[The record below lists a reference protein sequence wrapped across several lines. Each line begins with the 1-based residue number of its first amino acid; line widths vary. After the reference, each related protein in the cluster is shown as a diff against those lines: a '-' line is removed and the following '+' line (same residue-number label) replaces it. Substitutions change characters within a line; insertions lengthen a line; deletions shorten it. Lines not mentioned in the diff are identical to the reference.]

1 MKGCTG
7 SIQCYGSKYCQH
19 AVQSITTINKCSTI
33 IWILKSETKYDKIVI
48 GFSGASGIIYGIR
61 LLEIL
66 HSINIQTYLIISEW
80 AKKNIEIETD
90 NRLEYVKSLSSVNYD
105 NFKLDASVSSG
116 SFLHDGMVIVPC
128 SMKSL
133 SSIANGYD
141 DTLISRAASVTLKE
155 SRKLIL
161 VPRETPL
168 SRIHLE
174 NMIKLQDAGAII
186 LPAMPGF
193 YHKPSTISEIVDHL
207 VGKILDQLKIKHDL
221 FTRWKDK

>member
-1 MKGCTG
+1 
-7 SIQCYGSKYCQH
+7 
-19 AVQSITTINKCSTI
+19 
-33 IWILKSETKYDKIVI
+33 LKSETKYDKIVV
-48 GFSGASGIIYGIR
+48 GFSGASGVIYGIR

-80 AKKNIEIETD
+80 AKRNIETETHKT
-90 NRLEYVKSLSSVNYD
+90 LEYVKSLSSVNYY
-105 NFKLDASVSSG
+105 NFNLDAAVSSG

-155 SRKLIL
+155 SRTLIL

-193 YHKPSTISEIVDHL
+193 YHKPSTIDEIIDHL
-207 VGKILDQLKIKHDL
+207 VGKILDQLKIKHEL
-221 FTRWKDK
+221 FTRWKDQ

>member
-1 MKGCTG
+1 M
-7 SIQCYGSKYCQH
+7 
-19 AVQSITTINKCSTI
+19 A
-33 IWILKSETKYDKIVI
+33 ETRHDKIVI
-48 GFSGASGIIYGIR
+48 GLSGASGIIYGIR
-61 LLEIL
+61 LIEVL
-66 HSINIQTYLIISEW
+66 HSINIETYLIISEW
-80 AKKNIEIETD
+80 AKKNIEIET
-90 NRLEYVKSLSSVNYD
+90 NKTLEYVKSLSSVNYD
-105 NFKLDASVSSG
+105 NFRLDASVSSG

-155 SRKLIL
+155 SRKLII

-174 NMIKLQDAGAII
+174 NMIKLQQAGAII

-193 YHKPSTISEIVDHL
+193 YHQPSTIEEIVDHL
-207 VGKILDQLKIKHDL
+207 VGKILDQLNIKHDL
-221 FTRWKDK
+221 FKRWKDQ

>member
-1 MKGCTG
+1 MT
-7 SIQCYGSKYCQH
+7 
-19 AVQSITTINKCSTI
+19 
-33 IWILKSETKYDKIVI
+33 SETKPGKIVI

-90 NRLEYVKSLSSVNYD
+90 KTLEYVKSLSSVNYD

-155 SRKLIL
+155 SRKLII

-174 NMIKLQDAGAII
+174 NMIKLQQAGAII

-193 YHKPSTISEIVDHL
+193 YHNPSTIDEIIDHL
-207 VGKILDQLKIKHDL
+207 VGKILDQLNIEHDL
-221 FTRWKDK
+221 FKRWKDQ

>member
-1 MKGCTG
+1 M
-7 SIQCYGSKYCQH
+7 
-19 AVQSITTINKCSTI
+19 A
-33 IWILKSETKYDKIVI
+33 ETRHDKIVI

-66 HSINIQTYLIISEW
+66 HSTNIQTYLIISEW

-90 NRLEYVKSLSSVNYD
+90 KTLEYVKSLSSVNYD

-155 SRKLIL
+155 SRKLII

-174 NMIKLQDAGAII
+174 NMVKLQEAGAII

-193 YHKPSTISEIVDHL
+193 YHKPSTIEEIIDHL
-207 VGKILDQLKIKHDL
+207 VGKILDQLNIKHDL
-221 FTRWKDK
+221 FKRWKDQ

>member
-1 MKGCTG
+1 M
-7 SIQCYGSKYCQH
+7 
-19 AVQSITTINKCSTI
+19 A
-33 IWILKSETKYDKIVI
+33 ETRHDKIVI

-90 NRLEYVKSLSSVNYD
+90 KTLEYVKSLSTVNYD
-105 NFKLDASVSSG
+105 NFRLDASVSSG
-116 SFLHDGMVIVPC
+116 SFLHAGMVIVPC

-155 SRKLIL
+155 SRKLII

-174 NMIKLQDAGAII
+174 NMVKLQEAGAII

-193 YHKPSTISEIVDHL
+193 YHKPSTIEEIIDHL
-207 VGKILDQLKIKHDL
+207 VGKILDQLNIKHDL
-221 FTRWKDK
+221 FKRWKDQ

>member
-1 MKGCTG
+1 M
-7 SIQCYGSKYCQH
+7 
-19 AVQSITTINKCSTI
+19 
-33 IWILKSETKYDKIVI
+33 KSETRYDKIVI

-61 LLEIL
+61 LLEVL
-66 HSINIQTYLIISEW
+66 HSINIQTFLIVSEW

-90 NRLEYVKSLSSVNYD
+90 KTLEYVKSLSSINYD
-105 NFKLDASVSSG
+105 NSKLDASVSSG

-193 YHKPSTISEIVDHL
+193 YHKPSTINEIVDHL

-221 FTRWKDK
+221 FSRWKDQ

>member
-1 MKGCTG
+1 ML
-7 SIQCYGSKYCQH
+7 
-19 AVQSITTINKCSTI
+19 V
-33 IWILKSETKYDKIVI
+33 SEARYDKIVI

-61 LLEIL
+61 LLEVL

-80 AKKNIEIETD
+80 AKKNIVIETPKT
-90 NRLEYVKSLSSVNYD
+90 LEYVKSLSSVNYD
-105 NFKLDASVSSG
+105 NSKLDASVSSG

-174 NMIKLQDAGAII
+174 NMIKVQEAGAII

-193 YHKPSTISEIVDHL
+193 YHNPSSIDQIVDHL
-207 VGKILDQLKIKHDL
+207 VGKILDQLKIKHEL
-221 FTRWKDK
+221 FRRWKDQ

>member
-1 MKGCTG
+1 M
-7 SIQCYGSKYCQH
+7 
-19 AVQSITTINKCSTI
+19 A
-33 IWILKSETKYDKIVI
+33 ETRHDKIVI

-90 NRLEYVKSLSSVNYD
+90 KTLEYVKSLSSVNYD
-105 NFKLDASVSSG
+105 NFRLDASVSSG

-155 SRKLIL
+155 SRKLII

-174 NMIKLQDAGAII
+174 NMVKLQEAGAII

-193 YHKPSTISEIVDHL
+193 YHKPSTIEEIIDHL
-207 VGKILDQLKIKHDL
+207 VGKILDQLNIKHDL
-221 FTRWKDK
+221 FKRWKDQ

>member
-1 MKGCTG
+1 M
-7 SIQCYGSKYCQH
+7 
-19 AVQSITTINKCSTI
+19 
-33 IWILKSETKYDKIVI
+33 KSETKYDKIVV
-48 GFSGASGIIYGIR
+48 GFSGASGVIYGIR
-61 LLEIL
+61 LLEVL

-80 AKKNIEIETD
+80 AKRNIETET
-90 NRLEYVKSLSSVNYD
+90 NKTLEYVKSLSSINYD
-105 NFKLDASVSSG
+105 NFKLDAAVSSG
-116 SFLHDGMVIVPC
+116 SFVHDGMVIVPC

-155 SRKLIL
+155 SRTLIL

-193 YHKPSTISEIVDHL
+193 YHKPSTIDEIIDHL
-207 VGKILDQLKIKHDL
+207 VGKILDQLKIKHEL
-221 FTRWKDK
+221 FTRWKDQ

>member
-1 MKGCTG
+1 M
-7 SIQCYGSKYCQH
+7 
-19 AVQSITTINKCSTI
+19 
-33 IWILKSETKYDKIVI
+33 LKSGTRFDKIVI
-48 GFSGASGIIYGIR
+48 GLSGASGIIYGIR
-61 LLEIL
+61 LLEVL
-66 HSINIQTYLIISEW
+66 HSINIQTYLIISDW

-90 NRLEYVKSLSSVNYD
+90 KTLEYVKSLSSVNYD
-105 NFKLDASVSSG
+105 NFSLEASVSSG
-116 SFLHDGMVIVPC
+116 SFLHDGMVVIPC

-155 SRKLIL
+155 SRTLIL

-174 NMIKLQDAGAII
+174 NMIKLHDAGAII

-193 YHKPSTISEIVDHL
+193 YHKPSAIDEIINHL

-221 FTRWKDK
+221 FKRWKDQ

>member
-1 MKGCTG
+1 MTEKR
-7 SIQCYGSKYCQH
+7 H
-19 AVQSITTINKCSTI
+19 
-33 IWILKSETKYDKIVI
+33 DKIVL

-61 LLEIL
+61 LIEVL
-66 HSINIQTYLIISEW
+66 HSINIETYLIISEW

-90 NRLEYVKSLSSVNYD
+90 KTLEYVKSLSSVNYD
-105 NFKLDASVSSG
+105 NFRLDASVSSG

-155 SRKLIL
+155 SRKLII

-174 NMIKLQDAGAII
+174 NMIKLQQAGAII

-193 YHKPSTISEIVDHL
+193 YHNPSTIEEIVDHL
-207 VGKILDQLKIKHDL
+207 VGKILDQLNIKHDL
-221 FTRWKDK
+221 FKRWKGQ

>member
-1 MKGCTG
+1 M
-7 SIQCYGSKYCQH
+7 
-19 AVQSITTINKCSTI
+19 
-33 IWILKSETKYDKIVI
+33 LLPETKYDRIVI

-80 AKKNIEIETD
+80 AKKNIAIETD
-90 NRLEYVKSLSSVNYD
+90 KTLEYVKSLSAVNYE

-193 YHKPSTISEIVDHL
+193 YHKPRTINEIVDHL

-221 FTRWKDK
+221 FKRWKDS

>member
-1 MKGCTG
+1 M
-7 SIQCYGSKYCQH
+7 
-19 AVQSITTINKCSTI
+19 A
-33 IWILKSETKYDKIVI
+33 ETKHDKIVI

-66 HSINIQTYLIISEW
+66 NSINIQTYLIISEW

-90 NRLEYVKSLSSVNYD
+90 KTLEYVKSLSSVNYD

-155 SRKLIL
+155 SRKLII

-174 NMIKLQDAGAII
+174 NMVKLQEAGAII

-193 YHKPSTISEIVDHL
+193 YHKPSTIEEIIDHL
-207 VGKILDQLKIKHDL
+207 VGKILDQLNIKHGL
-221 FTRWKDK
+221 FKRWKDQ